1 MPSKLVLNHQKSS
14 RSVSAAI
21 KTHGPAIAEKIEQ
34 RLAGVLEAGEK
45 MPDVGL
51 LFVLLDRVSQS
62 ELKALTAFDEHL
74 EFERI
79 DDANARSGRV
89 LAARDLSKF
98 VSDLAAG
105 VTYIFGDKTRE
116 PLLLTGSTPTD
127 PTKLVEQAARIAT
140 ALTKTV
146 LPAPRPGMTFDAH
159 AEAQTLR
166 DLTARLTA
174 AIKLADEEP
183 RQTERALL
191 TRDDAARTYNI
202 GFTRITSIFELMC
215 EFADE
220 PELASRVRR
229 TASKPGRTLEDRDP
243 TEDPTPSSNPSPAP
257 ASDSPPDS
265 TPPKA

>member
-191 TRDDAARTYNI
+191 TRDDAA
-202 GFTRITSIFELMC
+202 ITFNSTFIQTATIFEKAC
-215 EFADE
+215 EFAKE
-220 PELASRVRR
+220 SGLADRVRR
-229 TASKPGRTLEDRDP
+229 TTAKPGRTLEDAEP
-243 TEDPTPSSNPSPAP
+243 SEDPTADPT
-257 ASDSPPDS
+257 SPPEPTLAS
-265 TPPKA
+265 K